1 MSRINNF
8 KRFSKVYENE
18 AQSSSEEVIELAK
31 EQMPL
36 EEVADDALQLS
47 HPDKSNIQDRM
58 VAAAQEVAQSE
69 PEPEQVPEQLKE
81 SYTGEDLLNP
91 ATMDIIM
98 NGTLARIPLL
108 QSGSIVKYRGQ
119 RVSIPEAAQFKAT
132 KFVGWSEGYSLT
144 YKDVTGKYPDVYV
157 DYSATQEELDHI
169 FAIFDDLAKKSKW
182 MNFID
187 RTGSIVGMTS
197 ILVGFGLII
206 FGALRFQAN
215 VTGQDAWLAGGGGG
229 YGPGGFSWDKVAP
242 IGGYE
247 AAAGGGLAVFGTA
260 LMTYVNFSNSEEL
273 KKFNSSVKKLI
284 SVLKAFLEPLNMKI
298 TDIKTASDLQAVL
311 NSDMAK
317 VEVEVEVAPNTPTNL
332 REGKTTKYGKLRR
345 F

>member
-18 AQSSSEEVIELAK
+18 DQSSPEEVIELAK

-36 EEVADDALQLS
+36 EEVADDALELS

-69 PEPEQVPEQLKE
+69 PEQVPAELKE
-81 SYTGEDLLNP
+81 SYTGEDLMNP

-98 NGTLARIPLL
+98 KGTLARLPHLTR
-108 QSGSIVKYRGQ
+108 GSQVKYRGQ
-119 RVSIPEAAQFKAT
+119 LVNIPEGAEYVASEFS
-132 KFVGWSEGYSLT
+132 GWSEGYSIT
-144 YKDVTGKYPDVYV
+144 YKDINGKYPDTYV
-157 DYSATQEELDHI
+157 DYSATKEELDHL
-169 FAIFDDLAKKSKW
+169 FTIFDDLAKKSKW

-187 RTGSIVGMTS
+187 QTGSVVGVTS

-206 FGALRFQAN
+206 FGALRFQAS
-215 VTGQDAWLAGGGGG
+215 VTGNDKWLASGGGG
-229 YGPGGFSWDKVAP
+229 YGSGSFSWDKVAP

-247 AAAGGGLAVFGTA
+247 VAAGGGLATLGAAV
-260 LMTYVNFSNSEEL
+260 MVYRDL
-273 KKFNSSVKKLI
+273 KGSDLEKFNSSVKKLV
-284 SVLKAFLEPLNMKI
+284 SVLKAFLEPVNMKI
-298 TDIKTASDLQAVL
+298 TDIKTASDLQAVI
-311 NSDMAK
+311 NTDMAK
-317 VEVEVEVAPNTPTNL
+317 VAVEAVPNTPSNV
-332 REGKTTKYGKLRR
+332 RESKTTKYGKIRR